1 MAAGDGKFR
10 LSKNEHNVKKW
21 QAIVTVLAH
30 VTAGSLV
37 LSGCTS
43 YEMKSRNMNVLER
56 EGMGLTRTLTS
67 PIDLFGP
74 TYATYDHL
82 YNESETHVVKKVLV
96 TPFVPFLTLPSGAF
110 AMTTDAV
117 AGPIEMLTFSHF
129 WNAAYPWE
137 SYEYRVA
144 RVWNEV
150 TPILLV
156 SLATAGAGA
165 AAAAD
170 AMHGNGNSNATS
182 YNGNYNAVQPY
193 HDSSSYNSVQPSG
206 GGSGVTAVD
215 TTAQSRAS
223 LDAKI
228 GYLRTKVERQRQNV
242 AKAEE
247 RLNQAISSR
256 SSTITLSRTVNIE
269 RTTLQNYESQ
279 LSQLETQRAK

>member
-1 MAAGDGKFR
+1 MIAETIPLKAGQSCGKIVRDVVAQWFAAG
-10 LSKNEHNVKKW
+10 V
-21 QAIVTVLAH
+21 
-30 VTAGSLV
+30 LV

-43 YEMKSRNMNVLER
+43 YEMERRNQNILEK
-56 EGMGLTRTLTS
+56 EGMGLTRMLTS
-67 PIDLFGP
+67 PINLFGT

-82 YNESETHVVKKVLV
+82 YNESDTHVVKKVLV
-96 TPFVPFLTLPSGAF
+96 TPFVPLLTIPSGAF
-110 AMTTDAV
+110 AMTTDMV
-117 AGPIEMLTFSHF
+117 VGPLEMLTFSHF
-129 WNAAYPWE
+129 SNAAYPWE

-170 AMHGNGNSNATS
+170 AMKGRGNNSAPS
-182 YNGNYNAVQPY
+182 YNGGYNTAQ
-193 HDSSSYNSVQPSG
+193 SYQNSG
-206 GGSGVTAVD
+206 GGSGVGAVD

-242 AKAEE
+242 TKAEE

-256 SSTITLSRTVNIE
+256 SSTITLSRTVDIE
-269 RTTLQNYESQ
+269 RTTLRNYESQ
-279 LSQLETQRAK
+279 LSQLEAQRAGL